1 MNNSKMGLLIGL
13 IVAAILFLSSV
24 FTVDERELAIKFR
37 LGEIVKADYQPG
49 LYFQM
54 PFINNVKKFDK
65 RILTLDARPANYLT
79 REKKNVNVDFF
90 VKWRIRDV
98 STYYTS
104 MSGNERKAM
113 ERIYTTINE
122 GLRGEFSN
130 RSIQEVI
137 SGERAVIMDTV
148 TKQANELLSKFGIE
162 VVDVRIKRIDFTD
175 TISDSVYQRMEA
187 ERLRVA
193 KDLRSRGAEAAE
205 RIRANADRQRTVTL
219 ANAYKEAQQLRG
231 EGDAKASEIYANAY
245 RQDPEFFSFYRS
257 LNAYRVTLGQ
267 EGDIMVLEPD
277 SEFFKYFKDAS
288 GGKRGRR

>member
-1 MNNSKMGLLIGL
+1 MNSSKIAILLVLG
-13 IVAAILFLSSV
+13 VAAILFMSSV
-24 FTVDERELAIKFR
+24 FTVEERELAIKFR
-37 LGEIVKADYQPG
+37 LGEIVEADYQPG

-79 REKKNVNVDFF
+79 KEKKNVNVDFF
-90 VKWRIRDV
+90 VKWRINDV

-122 GLRGEFSN
+122 SLRGEFSN
-130 RSIQEVI
+130 RNIQSVI
-137 SGERAVIMDTV
+137 SGERAMIMDDV
-148 TKQANELLSKFGIE
+148 TEQANKQLSKFGIK
-162 VVDVRIKRIDFTD
+162 VVDVRVKRIDFTA
-175 TISDSVYQRMEA
+175 TISESVYQRMEA
-187 ERLRVA
+187 ERTRVA

-231 EGDAKASEIYANAY
+231 SGDAKASEIYAKAY
-245 RQDPEFFSFYRS
+245 SKDQEFFSFYR
-257 LNAYRVTLGQ
+257 
-267 EGDIMVLEPD
+267 EW
-277 SEFFKYFKDAS
+277 
-288 GGKRGRR
+288 